1 MEQQNE
7 QLAMDNLWDNAA
19 EMYAQILKK
28 RPQLAQ
34 RINLVRTNSSPAT
47 VQIVPHYRE
56 TSYFTIDEMS
66 AIIKCLKV
74 EMLYRDVYCCISSWQ
89 EMPSIQIMEIK

>member
-1 MEQQNE
+1 
-7 QLAMDNLWDNAA
+7 MDNLWGNAA
-19 EMYAQILKK
+19 DLYAQILKE

-34 RINLVRTNSSPAT
+34 RIHLVRTNSSPAT

-56 TSYFTIDEMS
+56 TSFFSIAEMK

-74 EMLYRDVYCCISSWQ
+74 PLHLIS
-89 EMPSIQIMEIK
+89 